1 MDFIK
6 VESQSCYT
14 YERVRPAAR
23 LLTDSW
29 YVRLSYDRTE
39 LFSDTFESLC
49 LKNLPIFFYEGERN
63 LGDLESEIRGDS
75 QNIGSLIAD
84 G

>member
-1 MDFIK
+1 M
-6 VESQSCYT
+6 
-14 YERVRPAAR
+14 
-23 LLTDSW
+23 
-29 YVRLSYDRTE
+29 RLSYESTE

-75 QNIGSLIAD
+75 LNIGSSIAD